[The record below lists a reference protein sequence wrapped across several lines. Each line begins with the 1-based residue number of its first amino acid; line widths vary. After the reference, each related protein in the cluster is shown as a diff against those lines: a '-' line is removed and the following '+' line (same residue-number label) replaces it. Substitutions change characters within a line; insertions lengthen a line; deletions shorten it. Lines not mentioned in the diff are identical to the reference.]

1 MIIGFSSRTTDF
13 WWGSKDWAVVFGD
26 PRISPLLAWPDVV
39 LRNAIDDG
47 WSFEWLGVLW
57 F

>member
-47 WSFEWLGVLW
+47 WSFEWLGLLW